1 MKKYFILYLIAAFTF
16 LTSYAQNA
24 DSAWFRANYYK
35 IERQIPMRDGK
46 KLFTALYIPKDTS
59 VTHPIL
65 FNRTPYSCYPYGEDK
80 INARLYDSYWINYL
94 KQGYIIAI
102 QDVRGR
108 WMSEGDF
115 VDVRPFNP
123 TKKGIEI
130 DEASDSYDAIEW
142 MINNIPK
149 NNKRL
154 GVFGISYPG
163 FYSTMAALSN
173 HSALKAVSPQAP
185 VTEWFLGD
193 DFHHNGAFALMDGFN
208 FYSGF
213 GKPRLKPTSIGGDG
227 YDFKSEDNYDA
238 FLKVGALKNFTKLM
252 GDSISFWK
260 DMMAHPNYDSW
271 WKARNVRNF
280 VTNVKPAMLTVGG
293 TFDAEDC
300 YGAWNLYKAI
310 EQKNSNIDNKLV
322 MGPWFHGGWARGDGS
337 YLGNVRFGSNTSEY
351 YQQNI
356 EIPFFNFYLKLQG
369 TTREIAEATIF
380 FSGENEWRKFE
391 QWPPKNIENKNAFLT
406 TNGKVNI
413 LTDKENVVQ
422 LVKDA
427 ANKIVDKL
435 KDIVKKTDNKN
446 NPNSSPESSSFT
458 EYISDPAHPIPYTE
472 DVHFDRT
479 RKYMSDDQRFASR
492 RPDVLTFSS
501 DALMEDLTLSGPLVA
516 DLMVSISTTDA
527 DFVVKLIDVFPDE
540 FKYNEKE
547 AGKGNG
553 QQYAMGGYQ
562 MLVRGEI
569 MRGKFRNSFEKPEA
583 FVPNQITNV
592 KYTLPDVAHTFKKG
606 HKLMIQIQSS
616 WFPLF
621 DRNPQTFTDIY
632 NCTDADFQKSTIR
645 IYHDAAN
652 QSRIILP
659 VLNK

>member
-1 MKKYFILYLIAAFTF
+1 M
-16 LTSYAQNA
+16 
-24 DSAWFRANYYK
+24 
-35 IERQIPMRDGK
+35 
-46 KLFTALYIPKDTS
+46 
-59 VTHPIL
+59 
-65 FNRTPYSCYPYGEDK
+65 
-80 INARLYDSYWINYL
+80 
-94 KQGYIIAI
+94 
-102 QDVRGR
+102 
-108 WMSEGDF
+108 
-115 VDVRPFNP
+115 
-123 TKKGIEI
+123 
-130 DEASDSYDAIEW
+130 
-142 MINNIPK
+142 
-149 NNKRL
+149 
-154 GVFGISYPG
+154 
-163 FYSTMAALSN
+163 
-173 HSALKAVSPQAP
+173 
-185 VTEWFLGD
+185 
-193 DFHHNGAFALMDGFN
+193 
-208 FYSGF
+208 
-213 GKPRLKPTSIGGDG
+213 
-227 YDFKSEDNYDA
+227 
-238 FLKVGALKNFTKLM
+238 
-252 GDSISFWK
+252 
-260 DMMAHPNYDSW
+260 
-271 WKARNVRNF
+271 
-280 VTNVKPAMLTVGG
+280 
-293 TFDAEDC
+293 
-300 YGAWNLYKAI
+300 
-310 EQKNSNIDNKLV
+310 
-322 MGPWFHGGWARGDGS
+322 
-337 YLGNVRFGSNTSEY
+337 
-351 YQQNI
+351 
-356 EIPFFNFYLKLQG
+356 
-369 TTREIAEATIF
+369 
-380 FSGENEWRKFE
+380 
-391 QWPPKNIENKNAFLT
+391 T

-427 ANKIVDKL
+427 ANKMVDKL

-479 RKYMSDDQRFASR
+479 REYMSDDQRFASR
-492 RPDVLTFSS
+492 RQDVLTFSS
-501 DALMEDLTLSGPLVA
+501 DALMEDLILSGPLVA

-621 DRNPQTFTDIY
+621 DRNPQTFKDIY